1 VRRSRA
7 VLNQFLAKTT
17 VMAIK
22 LDLIPHA
29 SDGHNSFVRTPSL
42 NWPPFTSPSIAGGGM
57 SSVIVKEALGH
68 EGYKVNVE
76 FESWGDA
83 IARAEQTDE
92 VAGYFPAY
100 YSEARVS
107 KCLFSDVIGT
117 SMVGFAVRKGER
129 YDTSITGLSDRT
141 VGVVSD
147 YANEDQFDKAVAEGK
162 IPVLESPDDVKNMQ
176 QLLEGNVDLAVIDN
190 RVMNYLMV
198 NDSVLSS
205 YRTKVKFDPR
215 GLKMHGLYV
224 CFTGPKSEE
233 YAAALARGLKALD
246 PMGFGLAN
254 DPMYKDQ
261 LKK

>member
-1 VRRSRA
+1 
-7 VLNQFLAKTT
+7 
-17 VMAIK
+17 
-22 LDLIPHA
+22 
-29 SDGHNSFVRTPSL
+29 
-42 NWPPFTSPSIAGGGM
+42 M